1 MPLVRSV
8 YRGEP
13 RNCSMRA
20 AILSPSSSSSASVM
34 CTGVGAGIMS
44 RSSTSACA
52 SNTVRNTFHSSFI
65 PGRALR
71 SAQQRRELIN
81 HLTVLGVGTRDW
93 FAGRGKGRVVQVILD
108 AEVNVQL
115 DEHLVE
121 KDMALFAIHR
131 RLADFAAQS
140 FKHGVVA
147 L

>member
-1 MPLVRSV
+1 MPSRHLVTELLELGIGDVHRCRSGDHV
-8 YRGEP
+8 AFLY
-13 RNCSMRA
+13 
-20 AILSPSSSSSASVM
+20 V
-34 CTGVGAGIMS
+34 GVRLQHGPEH
-44 RSSTSACA
+44 
-52 SNTVRNTFHSSFI
+52 VPLFFI

>member
-34 CTGVGAGIMS
+34 CTRSGDHVAFLYVGVRLQHGPEH
-44 RSSTSACA
+44 
-52 SNTVRNTFHSSFI
+52 VPLFFI

>member
-1 MPLVRSV
+1 
-8 YRGEP
+8 
-13 RNCSMRA
+13 
-20 AILSPSSSSSASVM
+20 
-34 CTGVGAGIMS
+34 MS

-52 SNTVRNTFHSSFI
+52 SNTVRNTFHSSSYS
-65 PGRALR
+65 GRALR

>member
-1 MPLVRSV
+1 
-8 YRGEP
+8 
-13 RNCSMRA
+13 
-20 AILSPSSSSSASVM
+20 
-34 CTGVGAGIMS
+34 MS

-52 SNTVRNTFHSSFI
+52 SNTVRNTFHSSSY
-65 PGRALR
+65 PGALR

-115 DEHLVE
+115 DEHLAE